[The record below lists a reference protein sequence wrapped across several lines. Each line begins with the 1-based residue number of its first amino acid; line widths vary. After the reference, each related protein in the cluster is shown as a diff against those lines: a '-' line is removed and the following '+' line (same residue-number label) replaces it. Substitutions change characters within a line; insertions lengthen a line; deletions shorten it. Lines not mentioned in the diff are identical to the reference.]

1 MDIFNLI
8 QSNLLTPI
16 ILFFLFGIIA
26 ARIKSDLKIPEAIS
40 EFLPIYLLAA
50 IGLHGGI
57 EMRKTGFEEML
68 IPMLVAIGLSLL
80 FTLNHYQIL
89 KRLGKFNIFD
99 SYALASTYGAVGAVT
114 FSVGLSFLKNQGVT
128 SEGYLAA
135 ILAVLEP
142 AAFIMAIFLT
152 NMAVS
157 KQIRSKKQSF
167 SKDDTSDIDIGM
179 KETKTKLSQV
189 LQESITG
196 KAIVILLGSI
206 VIGYI
211 IGEEGFEPISIVF
224 DELFTG
230 AIVIFM
236 IEMGIIAGQ
245 RLEDIKKVGIFLT
258 SFAIIMPTFNGI
270 IGVLVSTALGLSLG
284 GAVMFGLLLA
294 SASFIAAPAVLRHA
308 IPQANPKSLYYIC
321 IGNNIPIQHYC
332 IIANHVY
339 RLNMGS
345 WRRSNRLIQ
354 LCYKGVHMKLYNVK
368 LLTITCEI
376 LAQKNVID
384 ILKNH
389 NITGYTSYEVDG
401 NGEKGL
407 RGQGIQ
413 AEKNVK
419 VEIIMRE
426 EKLSDVIE
434 DISRTLFPD
443 FTIILYVSDVGVVRT
458 EKF

>member
-1 MDIFNLI
+1 MDILELI

-16 ILFFLFGIIA
+16 VLFFLFGIIA
-26 ARIKSDLKIPEAIS
+26 ARIKSDLKMPEAIS

-68 IPMLVAIGLSLL
+68 VPMLVAIGLSLL

-89 KRLGKFNIFD
+89 RRLGKFNIFD

-114 FSVGLSFLKNQGVT
+114 FSVGLSFLKNQGVS

-142 AAFIMAIFLT
+142 VAFILAIFLT

-157 KQIRSKKQSF
+157 KQIRTKKQSIP
-167 SKDDTSDIDIGM
+167 DDEELDIGM
-179 KETKTKLSQV
+179 KQTSTKLSQV
-189 LQESITG
+189 LKESITG

-211 IGEEGFEPISIVF
+211 IGKEGFEPISIVF

-258 SFAIIMPTFNGI
+258 SFSIIIPTINGI

-308 IPQANPKSLYYIC
+308 IPQANPSLYITSALGITFPY
-321 IGNNIPIQHYC
+321 NIIVLLPI
-332 IIANHVY
+332 
-339 RLNMGS
+339 M
-345 WRRSNRLIQ
+345 
-354 LCYKGVHMKLYNVK
+354 
-368 LLTITCEI
+368 
-376 LAQKNVID
+376 
-384 ILKNH
+384 
-389 NITGYTSYEVDG
+389 
-401 NGEKGL
+401 
-407 RGQGIQ
+407 
-413 AEKNVK
+413 
-419 VEIIMRE
+419 
-426 EKLSDVIE
+426 
-434 DISRTLFPD
+434 
-443 FTIILYVSDVGVVRT
+443 FTISTWVHGEEAIDLFNYVTKVFV
-458 EKF
+458 

>member
-1 MDIFNLI
+1 MEILQLI

-57 EMRKTGFEEML
+57 EMRNTGFENML
-68 IPMLVAIGLSLL
+68 IPMLAAIGLSLL

-114 FSVGLSFLKNQGVT
+114 FSVGLSFLKNQGVS

-142 AAFIMAIFLT
+142 VAFILAIFLT

-157 KQIRSKKQSF
+157 KQIRAKKQSATGDA
-167 SKDDTSDIDIGM
+167 SSDIDVGL
-179 KETKTKLSQV
+179 KQTKTKLSQV
-189 LQESITG
+189 LHESITG

-211 IGEEGFEPISIVF
+211 IGESGFDSIRIVF
-224 DELFTG
+224 DEMFTG

-245 RLEDIKKVGIFLT
+245 RLDDIKKVGIFLIA
-258 SFAIIMPTFNGI
+258 FAIIMPTFNGI
-270 IGVLVSTALGLSLG
+270 IGVLVATAMGLSLG

-308 IPQANPKSLYYIC
+308 IPQAKPSLYITSALGITFPY
-321 IGNNIPIQHYC
+321 NIIVLLPI
-332 IIANHVY
+332 
-339 RLNMGS
+339 M
-345 WRRSNRLIQ
+345 
-354 LCYKGVHMKLYNVK
+354 
-368 LLTITCEI
+368 
-376 LAQKNVID
+376 
-384 ILKNH
+384 
-389 NITGYTSYEVDG
+389 
-401 NGEKGL
+401 
-407 RGQGIQ
+407 
-413 AEKNVK
+413 
-419 VEIIMRE
+419 
-426 EKLSDVIE
+426 
-434 DISRTLFPD
+434 
-443 FTIILYVSDVGVVRT
+443 FTISTLVHSEGTIDLFNYLLHGLI
-458 EKF
+458 

>member
-1 MDIFNLI
+1 MDILNLI

-57 EMRKTGFEEML
+57 QMRSTGFEEML

-142 AAFIMAIFLT
+142 VAFIMAIFLT

-179 KETKTKLSQV
+179 KETKTKISQV
-189 LQESITG
+189 LQESVTG

-245 RLEDIKKVGIFLT
+245 RLNDIKKVGIFLT
-258 SFAIIMPTFNGI
+258 AFAIIMPTFNGI

-308 IPQANPKSLYYIC
+308 IPQANPSLYITSALGITFPY
-321 IGNNIPIQHYC
+321 NIIVLLPIMFT
-332 IIANHVY
+332 VST
-339 RLNMGS
+339 L
-345 WRRSNRLIQ
+345 
-354 LCYKGVHMKLYNVK
+354 VHG
-368 LLTITCEI
+368 EE
-376 LAQKNVID
+376 AID
-384 ILKNH
+384 LFNYV
-389 NITGYTSYEVDG
+389 T
-401 NGEKGL
+401 
-407 RGQGIQ
+407 
-413 AEKNVK
+413 K
-419 VEIIMRE
+419 VFI
-426 EKLSDVIE
+426 
-434 DISRTLFPD
+434 
-443 FTIILYVSDVGVVRT
+443 
-458 EKF
+458 

>member
-1 MDIFNLI
+1 MEILQLI

-57 EMRKTGFEEML
+57 EMRNTGFENML

-89 KRLGKFNIFD
+89 RRLGKFNIFD

-135 ILAVLEP
+135 ILAILEP
-142 AAFIMAIFLT
+142 VAFIMAIFLT

-157 KQIRSKKQSF
+157 KQIRAKKKSF
-167 SKDDTSDIDIGM
+167 TNDDTSDIDIGLR
-179 KETKTKLSQV
+179 ETKTKLSQV
-189 LQESITG
+189 LHESLTG
-196 KAIVILLGSI
+196 KAIVILLGCI
-206 VIGYI
+206 VIGYM
-211 IGEEGFEPISIVF
+211 IGESGFSSISIVF
-224 DELFTG
+224 DQMFTG

-245 RLEDIKKVGIFLT
+245 RLDDIKKVGIFLIA
-258 SFAIIMPTFNGI
+258 FAVIMPTFNGI
-270 IGVLVSTALGLSLG
+270 IGVLVATGMGLSLG

-308 IPQANPKSLYYIC
+308 IPQANPSLYITSALGITFPFNIIVLLPIMFAISTLVHGEGSIDLFNYIT
-321 IGNNIPIQHYC
+321 
-332 IIANHVY
+332 
-339 RLNMGS
+339 
-345 WRRSNRLIQ
+345 
-354 LCYKGVHMKLYNVK
+354 KE
-368 LLTITCEI
+368 LT
-376 LAQKNVID
+376 
-384 ILKNH
+384 
-389 NITGYTSYEVDG
+389 
-401 NGEKGL
+401 
-407 RGQGIQ
+407 
-413 AEKNVK
+413 
-419 VEIIMRE
+419 
-426 EKLSDVIE
+426 
-434 DISRTLFPD
+434 
-443 FTIILYVSDVGVVRT
+443 
-458 EKF
+458 

>member
-1 MDIFNLI
+1 MDILQLI

-57 EMRKTGFEEML
+57 QMRNTGFENML
-68 IPMLVAIGLSLL
+68 VPMFVAIGLSLL

-89 KRLGKFNIFD
+89 RRLGKFNIFD

-135 ILAVLEP
+135 ILAILEP
-142 AAFIMAIFLT
+142 VAFIMAIFLT

-157 KQIRSKKQSF
+157 KQIRAKKQAFINSDNGG
-167 SKDDTSDIDIGM
+167 SNDPDDDYAGTDIGM
-179 KETKTKLSQV
+179 GIQETRTKLSQV
-189 LQESITG
+189 LHESVTG

-206 VIGYI
+206 VIGYV
-211 IGEEGFEPISIVF
+211 IGEDGFDPIKIVF
-224 DELFTG
+224 DEMFTG

-245 RLEDIKKVGIFLT
+245 RLDDIRKVGIFLIG
-258 SFAIIMPTFNGI
+258 FAIIMPTFNGI
-270 IGVLVSTALGLSLG
+270 IGVLVATAMGLSLG

-308 IPQANPKSLYYIC
+308 IPQANPSLYITSALGITFPYNIIVLLPIMFSVSSFVHSAEGSIDLLNYI
-321 IGNNIPIQHYC
+321 
-332 IIANHVY
+332 
-339 RLNMGS
+339 
-345 WRRSNRLIQ
+345 
-354 LCYKGVHMKLYNVK
+354 
-368 LLTITCEI
+368 T
-376 LAQKNVID
+376 
-384 ILKNH
+384 
-389 NITGYTSYEVDG
+389 
-401 NGEKGL
+401 
-407 RGQGIQ
+407 QGWI
-413 AEKNVK
+413 
-419 VEIIMRE
+419 
-426 EKLSDVIE
+426 
-434 DISRTLFPD
+434 
-443 FTIILYVSDVGVVRT
+443 
-458 EKF
+458 

>member
-1 MDIFNLI
+1 MDILQLI
-8 QSNLLTPI
+8 QSNLLTPV

-57 EMRKTGFEEML
+57 EMRNTGFENML

-89 KRLGKFNIFD
+89 RRLGRFNIFD

-135 ILAVLEP
+135 VLAVLEP
-142 AAFIMAIFLT
+142 VAFIMAIFLT

-157 KQIRSKKQSF
+157 KQIKTKKQF
-167 SKDDTSDIDIGM
+167 FAKDDIDMGIS
-179 KETKTKLSQV
+179 ETKTKLSQV
-189 LQESITG
+189 LHESITG

-211 IGEEGFEPISIVF
+211 IGESGFTSIKIVF
-224 DELFTG
+224 DEMFTG

-245 RLEDIKKVGIFLT
+245 RLDDIKKVGIFLT
-258 SFAIIMPTFNGI
+258 AFAVIMPTFNGI
-270 IGVLVSTALGLSLG
+270 IGVLVATAMGLSLG

-308 IPQANPKSLYYIC
+308 IPQANPSLYITSALGITFPY
-321 IGNNIPIQHYC
+321 NIIVLLPIMFTVSTFVH
-332 IIANHVY
+332 NPE
-339 RLNMGS
+339 GS
-345 WRRSNRLIQ
+345 IDLFN
-354 LCYKGVHMKLYNVK
+354 Y
-368 LLTITCEI
+368 
-376 LAQKNVID
+376 VIKD
-384 ILKNH
+384 W
-389 NITGYTSYEVDG
+389 V
-401 NGEKGL
+401 
-407 RGQGIQ
+407 
-413 AEKNVK
+413 
-419 VEIIMRE
+419 
-426 EKLSDVIE
+426 
-434 DISRTLFPD
+434 
-443 FTIILYVSDVGVVRT
+443 
-458 EKF
+458 

>member
-1 MDIFNLI
+1 MDILQLI

-57 EMRKTGFEEML
+57 EMRNTGFENML

-89 KRLGKFNIFD
+89 RRLGKFNIFD

-135 ILAVLEP
+135 ILAILEP
-142 AAFIMAIFLT
+142 VAFILAIFLT
-152 NMAVS
+152 NMAVA
-157 KQIRSKKQSF
+157 KQIRVKKQSF
-167 SKDDTSDIDIGM
+167 TNDDTSDIDAGIQGA
-179 KETKTKLSQV
+179 KIKLSQV
-189 LQESITG
+189 LHESVTG

-211 IGEEGFEPISIVF
+211 IGEDGFGSIQIVF
-224 DELFTG
+224 DEMFTG

-245 RLEDIKKVGIFLT
+245 RLGDIKKVGVFLIAF
-258 SFAIIMPTFNGI
+258 SIIMPTFNGI
-270 IGVLVSTALGLSLG
+270 IGVFVATVMGLSLG

-308 IPQANPKSLYYIC
+308 IPQATPSLYITSALGITFPYNIIVLLPIMFAVSTLVHGDGSIDLFNYISD
-321 IGNNIPIQHYC
+321 G
-332 IIANHVY
+332 
-339 RLNMGS
+339 
-345 WRRSNRLIQ
+345 
-354 LCYKGVHMKLYNVK
+354 
-368 LLTITCEI
+368 LT
-376 LAQKNVID
+376 
-384 ILKNH
+384 
-389 NITGYTSYEVDG
+389 
-401 NGEKGL
+401 
-407 RGQGIQ
+407 
-413 AEKNVK
+413 
-419 VEIIMRE
+419 
-426 EKLSDVIE
+426 
-434 DISRTLFPD
+434 
-443 FTIILYVSDVGVVRT
+443 
-458 EKF
+458 

>member
-1 MDIFNLI
+1 MDILQLI

-57 EMRKTGFEEML
+57 EMRNTGFENML

-89 KRLGKFNIFD
+89 RRLGKFNIFD

-114 FSVGLSFLKNQGVT
+114 FSVGLSFLKNQGVS

-142 AAFIMAIFLT
+142 VAFILAIFLT
-152 NMAVS
+152 NMAVA
-157 KQIRSKKQSF
+157 KQIRTKKQSF
-167 SKDDTSDIDIGM
+167 TTDDTSDIDVGLQGN
-179 KETKTKLSQV
+179 KTKLSQV
-189 LQESITG
+189 LHESVTG

-211 IGEEGFEPISIVF
+211 IGEDGFSSIQIVF
-224 DELFTG
+224 DEMFTG

-245 RLEDIKKVGIFLT
+245 RLGDIKKVGIFLIAF
-258 SFAIIMPTFNGI
+258 SIIMPTFNGI
-270 IGVLVSTALGLSLG
+270 IGVLVATVMGLSLG

-308 IPQANPKSLYYIC
+308 IPQANPSLYITSALGITFPYNIIVLLPIMFAVSTLVHGDGSIDLFNYISD
-321 IGNNIPIQHYC
+321 G
-332 IIANHVY
+332 
-339 RLNMGS
+339 
-345 WRRSNRLIQ
+345 
-354 LCYKGVHMKLYNVK
+354 
-368 LLTITCEI
+368 LT
-376 LAQKNVID
+376 
-384 ILKNH
+384 
-389 NITGYTSYEVDG
+389 
-401 NGEKGL
+401 
-407 RGQGIQ
+407 
-413 AEKNVK
+413 
-419 VEIIMRE
+419 
-426 EKLSDVIE
+426 
-434 DISRTLFPD
+434 
-443 FTIILYVSDVGVVRT
+443 
-458 EKF
+458 

>member
-1 MDIFNLI
+1 MDILQLI

-16 ILFFLFGIIA
+16 VLFFLFGIIA
-26 ARIKSDLKIPEAIS
+26 ARIKSDLKMPEAIS

-68 IPMLVAIGLSLL
+68 VPMLVAIGLSLL

-89 KRLGKFNIFD
+89 RRLGKFNIFD

-114 FSVGLSFLKNQGVT
+114 FSVGLSFLKNQGVS

-142 AAFIMAIFLT
+142 VAFILAIFLT

-157 KQIRSKKQSF
+157 KQIRTKKQSF
-167 SKDDTSDIDIGM
+167 ADDEELEIGM
-179 KETKTKLSQV
+179 KQSSTKLSQV
-189 LQESITG
+189 LKESITG

-211 IGEEGFEPISIVF
+211 IGKEGFEPISIVL
-224 DELFTG
+224 DELITG

-258 SFAIIMPTFNGI
+258 AFSIIIPTFNGI

-294 SASFIAAPAVLRHA
+294 SASFIAAPAVLRYA
-308 IPQANPKSLYYIC
+308 IPQANPSLYITSALGITFPY
-321 IGNNIPIQHYC
+321 NIIVLLPI
-332 IIANHVY
+332 
-339 RLNMGS
+339 M
-345 WRRSNRLIQ
+345 
-354 LCYKGVHMKLYNVK
+354 
-368 LLTITCEI
+368 
-376 LAQKNVID
+376 
-384 ILKNH
+384 
-389 NITGYTSYEVDG
+389 
-401 NGEKGL
+401 
-407 RGQGIQ
+407 
-413 AEKNVK
+413 
-419 VEIIMRE
+419 
-426 EKLSDVIE
+426 
-434 DISRTLFPD
+434 
-443 FTIILYVSDVGVVRT
+443 FTISTWVHGEGTIDLFNYVSKV
-458 EKF
+458 FI

>member
-1 MDIFNLI
+1 MDILQLI

-57 EMRKTGFEEML
+57 EMRNTGFENML

-89 KRLGKFNIFD
+89 RRLGKFNIFD

-142 AAFIMAIFLT
+142 VAFIMAIFLT

-157 KQIRSKKQSF
+157 KQIRQKKKSV
-167 SKDDTSDIDIGM
+167 SKDNAPDLDMGIQ
-179 KETKTKLSQV
+179 ETKTKLSQV
-189 LQESITG
+189 LHESVTG
-196 KAIVILLGSI
+196 KAIVILLSSI
-206 VIGYI
+206 IIGYI
-211 IGEEGFEPISIVF
+211 IGEEGFSSIKIVF
-224 DELFTG
+224 DEMFTG

-245 RLEDIKKVGIFLT
+245 RLDDIKKVGIFLT
-258 SFAIIMPTFNGI
+258 AFAVIMPTFNGVM
-270 IGVLVSTALGLSLG
+270 GVLVATVMGLSLG
-284 GAVMFGLLLA
+284 GSVMFGLLLA

-308 IPQANPKSLYYIC
+308 IPQAKPSLYITSALGITFPY
-321 IGNNIPIQHYC
+321 NIIVLLPI
-332 IIANHVY
+332 
-339 RLNMGS
+339 MF
-345 WRRSNRLIQ
+345 
-354 LCYKGVHMKLYNVK
+354 
-368 LLTITCEI
+368 TISTI
-376 LAQKNVID
+376 M
-384 ILKNH
+384 H
-389 NITGYTSYEVDG
+389 
-401 NGEKGL
+401 NGEGS
-407 RGQGIQ
+407 I
-413 AEKNVK
+413 
-419 VEIIMRE
+419 
-426 EKLSDVIE
+426 D
-434 DISRTLFPD
+434 LFHYLTND
-443 FTIILYVSDVGVVRT
+443 WI
-458 EKF
+458 

>member
-1 MDIFNLI
+1 MDILQLI

-57 EMRKTGFEEML
+57 EMRNTGFENML

-89 KRLGKFNIFD
+89 RRLGKFNIFD

-135 ILAVLEP
+135 VLAILEP
-142 AAFIMAIFLT
+142 VAFILAIFLT

-157 KQIRSKKQSF
+157 KQIHQKKKSF
-167 SKDDTSDIDIGM
+167 TKDDTSEIDVGLQ
-179 KETKTKLSQV
+179 ETKTKLSQV
-189 LQESITG
+189 LHESITG

-206 VIGYI
+206 IIGYI
-211 IGEEGFEPISIVF
+211 IGEEGFSSIEIVF
-224 DELFTG
+224 DEMFTG

-245 RLEDIKKVGIFLT
+245 RLDDIKKVGIFLIA
-258 SFAIIMPTFNGI
+258 FAIIMPTFNGVV
-270 IGVLVSTALGLSLG
+270 GVLVATGMGLSLG

-308 IPQANPKSLYYIC
+308 IPQAKPSLYITSALGITFPY
-321 IGNNIPIQHYC
+321 NIIVLLPIMFT
-332 IIANHVY
+332 
-339 RLNMGS
+339 LS
-345 WRRSNRLIQ
+345 
-354 LCYKGVHMKLYNVK
+354 
-368 LLTITCEI
+368 TI
-376 LAQKNVID
+376 L
-384 ILKNH
+384 H
-389 NITGYTSYEVDG
+389 
-401 NGEKGL
+401 NGEGSIDL
-407 RGQGIQ
+407 FHY
-413 AEKNVK
+413 VT
-419 VEIIMRE
+419 
-426 EKLSDVIE
+426 E
-434 DISRTLFPD
+434 DWI
-443 FTIILYVSDVGVVRT
+443 
-458 EKF
+458 

>member
-1 MDIFNLI
+1 MDILELI

-16 ILFFLFGIIA
+16 VLFFLFGIIA
-26 ARIKSDLKIPEAIS
+26 ARIKSDLKMPEAIS

-68 IPMLVAIGLSLL
+68 VPMLVAIGLSLL

-89 KRLGKFNIFD
+89 RRLGKFNIFD

-114 FSVGLSFLKNQGVT
+114 FSVGLSFLKNQGVS

-142 AAFIMAIFLT
+142 VAFILAIFLT

-157 KQIRSKKQSF
+157 KQIRTKKQSI
-167 SKDDTSDIDIGM
+167 SDDEELDIGM
-179 KETKTKLSQV
+179 KQTSTKLSQV
-189 LQESITG
+189 LKESITG

-211 IGEEGFEPISIVF
+211 IGKEGFEPISIVF

-258 SFAIIMPTFNGI
+258 SFSIIIPTINGI

-308 IPQANPKSLYYIC
+308 IPQANPSLYITSALGITFPY
-321 IGNNIPIQHYC
+321 NIIVLLPI
-332 IIANHVY
+332 
-339 RLNMGS
+339 M
-345 WRRSNRLIQ
+345 
-354 LCYKGVHMKLYNVK
+354 
-368 LLTITCEI
+368 
-376 LAQKNVID
+376 
-384 ILKNH
+384 
-389 NITGYTSYEVDG
+389 
-401 NGEKGL
+401 
-407 RGQGIQ
+407 
-413 AEKNVK
+413 
-419 VEIIMRE
+419 
-426 EKLSDVIE
+426 
-434 DISRTLFPD
+434 
-443 FTIILYVSDVGVVRT
+443 FTISTWVHGEEAIDLFNYVSKV
-458 EKF
+458 FI